1 MVASRRAVTWK
12 HSLFFLKKQSLL
24 ISKTKQSNPF
34 YLNNTITTAWN
45 IQYIFFL
52 CFPYQTFEISHVLVF
67 SILLSALSHFFAL
80 SSEPP
85 VTLDGSYWW
94 LKRRLLNKFSRSLF
108 TFSFFSESGCAQP
121 FVPFD
126 DAKVM
131 TFPCSKQTFP
141 PFSFKILLFFDAY
154 QEWCVRT
161 QSFFY
166 PIFK

>member
-1 MVASRRAVTWK
+1 MLLSTMYPVAINKAHRTAIPVVVIFLPFLLILSSTFFDMVASRRAVTWK

-52 CFPYQTFEISHVLVF
+52 CFPYLTFEISHVLVF

-85 VTLDGSYWW
+85 VTLDGSYWDW
-94 LKRRLLNKFSRSLF
+94 SVVCWTNSLKVSLPF
-108 TFSFFSESGCAQP
+108 LSFPRVAALS
-121 FVPFD
+121 
-126 DAKVM
+126 
-131 TFPCSKQTFP
+131 
-141 PFSFKILLFFDAY
+141 LLFLLTM
-154 QEWCVRT
+154 QR
-161 QSFFY
+161 
-166 PIFK
+166 

>member
-1 MVASRRAVTWK
+1 MLSLSNVWDLSRLSFLYSVISLVTFLCSFFRASRHAWR
-12 HSLFFLKKQSLL
+12 FLLR
-24 ISKTKQSNPF
+24 
-34 YLNNTITTAWN
+34 
-45 IQYIFFL
+45 
-52 CFPYQTFEISHVLVF
+52 
-67 SILLSALSHFFAL
+67 
-80 SSEPP
+80 
-85 VTLDGSYWW
+85 

-131 TFPCSKQTFP
+131 TFPCSKQAFP

-161 QSFFY
+161 QSFFLSY
-166 PIFK
+166 FQVIHYFKYGSYKNSKEASRFQRQKLKDNTLVKWL